1 MTANL
6 RKTPMKQDVN
16 QKKLANFAFQKKSAV
31 LFLLSLE
38 FLQDTLR
45 HQFLHLSAIQPQTR
59 HSS

>member
-31 LFLLSLE
+31 LCKNLIFVNFVKSVIVKPYR
-38 FLQDTLR
+38 T
-45 HQFLHLSAIQPQTR
+45 S
-59 HSS
+59 